1 MRTFVYFIKNTGLK
15 ASARFT
21 HSVRKGDPDFDGWE
35 FDAWKVTMRLSG
47 KTMAVSYKM
56 GTGHAGHAPKLE
68 DVLYSLTSDAIE
80 FFAPKP
86 PTFEEWADAIG
97 YATDSRKAE
106 KVYRACK
113 RQYARLSE
121 FLGAEHLLTLVC
133 CEEEG

>member
-1 MRTFVYFIKNTGLK
+1 MTTFTYFIENTGLE

-21 HSVRKGDPDFDGWE
+21 HSVRKGDPEFDGWE

-47 KTMAVSYKM
+47 KTMSVAYKR

-68 DVLYSLTSDAIE
+68 DVLYSLANDANE
-80 FFAPKP
+80 LCAPTP

-97 YATDSRKAE
+97 YDSDSRKAE
-106 KVYRACK
+106 KIYRACK
-113 RQYARLSE
+113 RQCARLSE
-121 FLGAEHLLTLVC
+121 FFGVELLLTLVC